1 MNLDNLIKWL
11 ILIVFFGLALAGLYF
26 LLKRLGVMG

>member
-1 MNLDNLIKWL
+1 MNINEFLKYI
-11 ILIVFFGLALAGLYF
+11 ILIVFFGVVLAGIYF